1 MPHDYLHNIYNFD
14 NYEYLNPSQNRYGNL
29 ELSEAAT
36 TAVVSRDELKAQLR
50 IDTNDEN
57 TLLDT
62 YISAAT
68 QMAEHYCNRH
78 FITAKYKLWFNDL
91 PSKFSLYYPD
101 CKFDFTAAA
110 DDDKDGLHYLAAVG
124 TTYTLFANTNWYSNQ
139 NTNPCQVKMTNTP
152 SDAIDTSDLV
162 GTTDGIYYFQFQT
175 GIGDAATDIPDA
187 IKQAIKLI
195 ASDMYYFREDR
206 KRAFPMASEIL
217 LQPYKCY
224 L

>member
-1 MPHDYLHNIYNFD
+1 MSIDNLYNFN

-29 ELSEAAT
+29 VLADYPATQVVT
-36 TAVVSRDELKAQLR
+36 TAELKAQLR
-50 IDTNDEN
+50 IDTSDEDV
-57 TLLDT
+57 LLAT

-78 FITAKYKLWFNDL
+78 FITAKYKLWFNEL
-91 PSKFSLYYPD
+91 PNCFSLYYPD
-101 CKFDFTAAA
+101 CKFNYPVGA
-110 DDDKDGLHYLAAVG
+110 DSGKDGLHYLAASG
-124 TTYTLFANTNWYSNQ
+124 STYTLFANTNWYSNQ
-139 NTNPCQVKMTNTP
+139 NINPCQVKMTTTP
-152 SDAIDTSDLV
+152 SDAISTSDLN
-162 GTTDGIYYFQFQT
+162 GTTDGVYYFQFHT
-175 GIGDAATDIPDA
+175 GIADAAASIPDA

-195 ASDMYYFREDR
+195 AADMYYFREDR

>member
-1 MPHDYLHNIYNFD
+1 MAISYLDNLFNKG
-14 NYEYLNPSQNRYGNL
+14 NYEYLNPSQNTYGNL
-29 ELSEAAT
+29 ELADYPTTQVVT
-36 TAVVSRDELKAQLR
+36 TAELKSQLR
-50 IDTNDEN
+50 IDTSAED
-57 TLLDT
+57 TLLGT

-78 FITAKYKLWFNDL
+78 FITAKYKLWFNEL
-91 PSKFSLYYPD
+91 PNCFSLYYPD
-101 CKFDFTAAA
+101 CKFNFSAGNDNA
-110 DDDKDGLHYLAAVG
+110 KDGLHYLAAVG
-124 TTYTLFANTNWYSNQ
+124 STYTLFANTNWYSNQ

-152 SDAIDTSDLV
+152 SDAIGTGDLD

-175 GIGDAATDIPDA
+175 GIGDAASDIPDA

>member
-1 MPHDYLHNIYNFD
+1 MAISYLDNIFNKG

-29 ELSEAAT
+29 ELTDYPATQVVT
-36 TAVVSRDELKAQLR
+36 TAELKSQLR
-50 IDTNDEN
+50 IDNSDED
-57 TLLDT
+57 TLLAT

-68 QMAEHYCNRH
+68 QMAENYCNRH
-78 FITAKYKLWFNDL
+78 FITAKYKLWFNKL
-91 PSKFSLYYPD
+91 SSKFSLYYPD
-101 CKFDFTAAA
+101 CKFNFSGVN
-110 DDDKDGLHYLAAVG
+110 KDGLYYLAASG
-124 TTYTLFANTNWYSNQ
+124 TTYTYFANTNWFCNNNSNP
-139 NTNPCQVKMTNTP
+139 NTITLHDTP
-152 SDAIDTSDLV
+152 TAIDTDDLD
-162 GTTDGIYYFQFQT
+162 GTNDQLYYFQFQT
-175 GIGDAATDIPDA
+175 GIGDAASDVPDA

>member
-1 MPHDYLHNIYNFD
+1 MAISYLDNIFNKG

-36 TAVVSRDELKAQLR
+36 TQVVTTAELKSQLR
-50 IDTNDEN
+50 IDTSDED
-57 TLLDT
+57 TLLAT

-78 FITAKYKLWFNDL
+78 FITAKYKLWFNEL
-91 PSKFSLYYPD
+91 PSTFSLYYPD
-101 CKFDFTAAA
+101 CKFNFNGSN
-110 DDDKDGLHYLAAVG
+110 KDGLYYLAASG
-124 TTYTLFANTNWYSNQ
+124 STYTYFANTNWYSNQ

-152 SDAIDTSDLV
+152 SNAISTSDLD

-175 GIGDAATDIPDA
+175 GIGDAASDIPDA

>member
-1 MPHDYLHNIYNFD
+1 MAVSYLDNIYNSN

-29 ELSEAAT
+29 ELTDYPATQVVT
-36 TAVVSRDELKAQLR
+36 TAELKSQLR
-50 IDTNDEN
+50 IDNSDED
-57 TLLDT
+57 TLLAT

-68 QMAEHYCNRH
+68 QMAENYCNRH
-78 FITAKYKLWFNDL
+78 FITAKYKLWFNKL
-91 PSKFSLYYPD
+91 SSKFSLYYPD
-101 CKFDFTAAA
+101 CKFNFSGVN
-110 DDDKDGLHYLAAVG
+110 KDGLYYLAASG
-124 TTYTLFANTNWYSNQ
+124 TTYTYFANTNWFCNNNSNP
-139 NTNPCQVKMTNTP
+139 NTITLHDTP
-152 SDAIDTSDLV
+152 TAIDTDDLD
-162 GTTDGIYYFQFQT
+162 GTNDQLYYFQFQT
-175 GIGDAATDIPDA
+175 GIGDAASDVPDA

>member
-1 MPHDYLHNIYNFD
+1 MAISYLDNIFNKG

-36 TAVVSRDELKAQLR
+36 TQVVTTAELKSQLR
-50 IDTNDEN
+50 IDTSDED
-57 TLLDT
+57 TLLAT

-78 FITAKYKLWFNDL
+78 FIEAKYKLWFNDL

-101 CKFDFTAAA
+101 CKFNFNPQN
-110 DDDKDGLHYLAAVG
+110 DDVADGLHYLAAVG

-139 NTNPCQVKMTNTP
+139 NTNPCQVIMTNTP

-175 GIGDAATDIPDA
+175 GIGDAANDIPDA

>member
-1 MPHDYLHNIYNFD
+1 MAISYLDNIFNKS

-36 TAVVSRDELKAQLR
+36 TQVVTTAELKSQLR
-50 IDTNDEN
+50 IDTSDED
-57 TLLDT
+57 TLLAT

-78 FITAKYKLWFNDL
+78 FITAKYKLWFNEL
-91 PSKFSLYYPD
+91 PSTFSLYYPD
-101 CKFDFTAAA
+101 CKFNFSAGNDNA
-110 DDDKDGLHYLAAVG
+110 KDGLHYLAAVG
-124 TTYTLFANTNWYSNQ
+124 DTYTLFANTNWYSNQ

-152 SDAIDTSDLV
+152 SDAIGTGDLD

-175 GIGDAATDIPDA
+175 GIGDAADDIPDA